1 MFKKTLFVLTLLAGC
16 AQAPG
21 GDAPAPSSDP
31 TPVTSSV
38 ATAPAQSPAE
48 PTGSADAAGAVR
60 ASFDTVH
67 RLFEKAGPESFDLA
81 EPISVYMID
90 RASFGAGAGADTI
103 KDRGQRLFS
112 LLQKGQVVGSVTVR
126 QGEDGLWRAISFE
139 ESTNTA
145 RLLGLRA
152 NLLRARGVSGEV
164 ALVTSQETGEFF
176 LYHHEQKAPFL
187 TSIGKSDRLS
197 PEPATAVLGRLAA
210 APLNAI
216 AQ

>member
-21 GDAPAPSSDP
+21 GDAPASNA

-38 ATAPAQSPAE
+38 ETAPAEPAAE
-48 PTGSADAAGAVR
+48 PTGSADAAEAVR
-60 ASFDTVH
+60 ASFDTLH
-67 RLFEKAGPESFDLA
+67 RVFRNAGPEAFDLA
-81 EPISVYMID
+81 EPISVYRID
-90 RASFGAGAGADTI
+90 RGSLGAGAGAIQDH
-103 KDRGQRLFS
+103 GQRLFS

-139 ESTNTA
+139 ESTSTA

-152 NLLRARGVSGEV
+152 NLLRARGVTGTV
-164 ALVTSQETGEFF
+164 ALVTSMETGEFF

-187 TSIGKSDRLS
+187 TSIGTTDRLS
-197 PEPATAVLGRLAA
+197 PEPATAVLGRIAA
-210 APLNAI
+210 TPI
-216 AQ
+216 SGITQ